1 MKTQE
6 FGDLAMGRRTLL
18 IVFKPSSQYF
28 NDIARAWG
36 GGVENTVALAGGD
49 EVDIIGVEEAICSQF
64 TGLVINVDD

>member
-28 NDIARAWG
+28 NHIARAWG
-36 GGVENTVALAGGD
+36 DFGEYRSAYEGR
-49 EVDIIGVEEAICSQF
+49 
-64 TGLVINVDD
+64 